1 MPRKKKI
8 EEAAIPVQSLNLNPN
23 VLTRS
28 VGEIAES
35 CYTYFGGYVNNHR
48 AIASVNDGLKV
59 SYKRLI
65 WAAMQFPKGQDIP
78 TLNLISSVSK
88 WHGHGLTGI
97 EGLNAQLVKSG
108 VFSGSGFFGN
118 TQIDGVVN
126 EHAATRYTKNRLSD
140 LYWGITSD
148 LVKEVPMVESM
159 NGPLEPSYIPLV
171 FPLCLYMRGGLVS
184 GLGVGVK
191 TVYPNFSPKSMY
203 LAYKN
208 NDPRY
213 LEPNMDILLDK
224 ENSELDRLWKTG
236 KGRIIYSYKISRRM
250 SDDGKSEGILFEGDT
265 GIFTPRLSV
274 FKKLIED
281 GKVYQED
288 MTDTNGPKLFIG
300 RIPGAKGITIDDI
313 ETLARKC
320 CFDATVYQL
329 NVTDGNSVFRIPLYD
344 WLHYTYSNYI
354 SLVTEVNKKR
364 IAKCLFDIEVQK
376 AIPVVANYII
386 NVNPKAEDKEI
397 VQALGISE
405 DIVSVVMQ
413 KPISYLRKNKDT
425 TARIKELNDRLK
437 ELKAF
442 KAEVYAEEV
451 INKM

>member
-1 MPRKKKI
+1 MPKKKKV
-8 EEAAIPVQSLNLNPN
+8 EEVIPVQSLNLNPN

-140 LYWGITSD
+140 LYWGITGD

-159 NGPLEPSYIPLV
+159 NGPLEPAYIPLV

-224 ENSELDRLWKTG
+224 ENSELERLWKTG
-236 KGRIIYSYKISRRM
+236 KGRVIYSYKISRRM

-344 WLHYTYSNYI
+344 WLHYTYTNYI
-354 SLVTEVNKKR
+354 NLVTEVNKKR
-364 IAKCLFDIEVQK
+364 IAKCMFDIEVQK
-376 AIPVVANYII
+376 AIPDVANYII

-397 VQALGISE
+397 SNALGISE
-405 DIVSVVMQ
+405 EVVSVVMQ

-425 TARIKELNDRLK
+425 SARVKELNDRLK
-437 ELKAF
+437 ELKSF